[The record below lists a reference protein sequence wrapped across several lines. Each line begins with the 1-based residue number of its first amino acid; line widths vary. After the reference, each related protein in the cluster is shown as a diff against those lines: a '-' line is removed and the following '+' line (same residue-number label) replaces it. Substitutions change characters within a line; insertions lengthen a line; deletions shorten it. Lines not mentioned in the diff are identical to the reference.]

1 MGKQA
6 SLKMNLLRRMNIGDL
21 AKRTASKYPGRT
33 AFVFKEHRIS
43 FKELN
48 EQCCSFAHYFEEAGI
63 CKGDRVAFMTHNCL
77 HYIYAW
83 LGLAKIGGIINPLN
97 FMLKGHEVETIVN
110 DSEPKMFFIEDALIP
125 QVGDSVKKMKSVETF
140 GYIPI
145 WGNAKPDGWVNIND
159 YMKPNRCSEEP
170 EVEIDDDEPASLI
183 YTSGTESLPKGVM
196 NTHKNFFMTIMSGM
210 ADLDVNS
217 EDTLILS
224 IPLFHVAAKFL
235 FLEALSIGATV
246 VLEYSPNPVEI
257 LELTQKEKIT
267 YWVYPP
273 ALYQFIAAMPNYAS
287 FDITSLKKCIS
298 FGAMMPP
305 VLHEKWKSI
314 APGIEWRNY
323 YGMTESSPLGS
334 TLMPK
339 DFERKINTI
348 GIPHSGIEIKIADDQ
363 DQELPAGE
371 TGEILMRGPSI
382 MKGYFRNE
390 EKTAETLR
398 NGWLHTGDIGRF
410 DDEGFLYFI
419 DRKKDIIKTGGEN
432 VSSQEVE
439 GILYKHDKVAQVA
452 VIGLSDAYWGEVVS
466 AVIVPKP
473 GTSVTSDEIIS
484 FSKANLAAYKV
495 PKKVIVIE
503 KMPMSP
509 TGKILKRLLKEEFGK
524 EEMAGSVN

>member
-1 MGKQA
+1 MANQA
-6 SLKMNLLRRMNIGDL
+6 SLEMNLLRRMNIGDL
-21 AKRTASKYPGRT
+21 AKRTAVKYPDRT
-33 AFVFKEHRIS
+33 AIIFKENRIS
-43 FKELN
+43 FRELN
-48 EQCCSFAHYFEEAGI
+48 EQCCSFAHYFEDAGI
-63 CKGDRVAFMTHNCL
+63 KKGDRVAFMTHNCL
-77 HYIYAW
+77 QYIYAW

-97 FMLKGHEVETIVN
+97 FMLKGQEAEAIVN
-110 DSEPKMFFIEDALIP
+110 NAESKMFFIEDALIP
-125 QVGDSVKKMKSVETF
+125 QLGDSVKKMKSVKKF

-145 WGNAKPDGWVNIND
+145 WGNAKPEGWVNIND
-159 YMKPNRCSEEP
+159 YLKPNRCSEEP

-196 NTHKNFFMTIMSGM
+196 NTHKNFYTTVMSGL
-210 ADLDVNS
+210 ADLNVNS
-217 EDTLILS
+217 EDTIILS

-235 FLEALSIGATV
+235 FLEAVSIGAKV

-273 ALYQFIAAMPNYAS
+273 ALYQFISAMPNYAS
-287 FDITSLKKCIS
+287 YDISSLKKCIS

-305 VLHEKWKSI
+305 VLFEKWKTI
-314 APGIEWRNY
+314 APGAEWRNY

-334 TLMPK
+334 TLLPK

-348 GIPHSGIEIKIADDQ
+348 GVPHTGIEIRIVDDE
-363 DQELPAGE
+363 DRGLPAGE
-371 TGEILMRGPSI
+371 AGEILMRGPSV

-390 EKTAETLR
+390 EKTAEVLR
-398 NGWLHTGDIGRF
+398 NGWLHTGDIGKL

-419 DRKKDIIKTGGEN
+419 DRKKDVIKTGGEN

-439 GILYKHDKVAQVA
+439 GILYRHEKILQAA
-452 VIGLSDAYWGEVVS
+452 VIGLPHEYWGEVVS

-473 GTSVTSDEIIS
+473 GMAITEEEIIAYC
-484 FSKANLAAYKV
+484 KNNLAGYKV
-495 PKKVIVIE
+495 PKKIIVIE

-509 TGKILKRLLKEEFGK
+509 TGKILKRLLKEEFRIK
-524 EEMAGSVN
+524 EGTGNPN